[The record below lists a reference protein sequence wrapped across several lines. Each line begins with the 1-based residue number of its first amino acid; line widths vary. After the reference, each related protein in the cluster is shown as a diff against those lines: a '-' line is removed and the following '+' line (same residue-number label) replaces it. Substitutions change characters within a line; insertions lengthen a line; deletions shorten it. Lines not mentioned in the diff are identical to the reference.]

1 MSRMNDF
8 ARGSSAPF
16 ARGFSTVYG
25 WHDGDNSQRA
35 ASSFARSDAVNFEMS
50 AYRDTGSR

>member
-25 WHDGDNSQRA
+25 WHDGDNSQRV
-35 ASSFARSDAVNFEMS
+35 ASSAARSDAVNFEMS
-50 AYRDTGSR
+50 AYRDTGNR